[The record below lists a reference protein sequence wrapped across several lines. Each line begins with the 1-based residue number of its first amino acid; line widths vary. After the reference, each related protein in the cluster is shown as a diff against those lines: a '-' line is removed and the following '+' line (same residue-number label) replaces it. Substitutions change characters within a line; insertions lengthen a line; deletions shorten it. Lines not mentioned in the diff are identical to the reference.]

1 MFGIEDYARQSFADG
16 EWLKEELNQENL
28 DEERMREIEATFSA
42 KKQTAQNI
50 KEEINL
56 MNTLPRRNIFVDK
69 KLRYVK

>member
-16 EWLKEELNQENL
+16 EWLKEELNEENL

>member
-16 EWLKEELNQENL
+16 EWLKDELNQENL

>member
-28 DEERMREIEATFSA
+28 DEERMREIEVTFSA

>member
-16 EWLKEELNQENL
+16 EWLKDELNQENL
-28 DEERMREIEATFSA
+28 DDERMREIEATFSA